1 MTRSGPASE
10 ARSHHPGRRRERAQ
24 LGLSFHSWGGRR
36 PGAGRP
42 RTEGS
47 GLPHRRRS
55 PVASRHPVH
64 LSLRV
69 EPKLPSLRRA
79 KERAVLEKCFREG
92 KERAGFRLVHYSIQ
106 HHHIHLIVEA
116 QGAEALSSGVRGLSI
131 RIARL
136 LNTLLGRK
144 GRVFAERYFAR
155 ALKTPR
161 EVHHCLRY
169 VLLNGTKHEAQRG
182 VAYPRGGKDPC
193 SSARYFDGFRGVV
206 PVPLDEDTS
215 PVAQARTYLLRK
227 GWRVHGLISLCDIP
241 GLPP

>member
-1 MTRSGPASE
+1 MTLSAKRPLTDGKDRSSLYSPQSRRHAMTRSNPASA
-10 ARSHHPGRRRERAQ
+10 ARSQHPGRRRERAQ
-24 LGLSFHSWGGRR
+24 LGLSFHTWGGRR

-42 RTEGS
+42 RT
-47 GLPHRRRS
+47 
-55 PVASRHPVH
+55 
-64 LSLRV
+64 
-69 EPKLPSLRRA
+69 SLRRA

-106 HHHIHLIVEA
+106 HHHLHLIVEA
-116 QGAEALSSGVRGLSI
+116 QGIEALSSGVRGLSI
-131 RIARL
+131 RIARR
-136 LNTLLGRK
+136 LNTLWGRR

-161 EVHHCLRY
+161 EVH
-169 VLLNGTKHEAQRG
+169 
-182 VAYPRGGKDPC
+182 PC

-206 PVPLDEDTS
+206 PVQIDEDTS